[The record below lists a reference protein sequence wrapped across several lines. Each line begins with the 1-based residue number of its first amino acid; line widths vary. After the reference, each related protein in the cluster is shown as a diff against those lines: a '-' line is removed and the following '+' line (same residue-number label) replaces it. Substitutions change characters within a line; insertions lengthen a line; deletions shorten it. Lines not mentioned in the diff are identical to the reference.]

1 MHIAEQP
8 CGTRPRASF
17 TTPKQLAL
25 RGIALAL
32 VLAVLH
38 LSVVPTVWADEA
50 PISSE
55 EHQEGTAS
63 QFGMGA
69 ASFFLTVP
77 YGLVKVV
84 YAALGGIVGGFTY
97 ALTGGNEGAAKAVWH
112 TSLRGTYVITPAHLT
127 GDKSVRFFGVPPE
140 AGPEYASEPLPEQ
153 AIGTMSLHERA
164 K

>member
-1 MHIAEQP
+1 VHIVEQP
-8 CGTRPRASF
+8 HGTGRRGIF
-17 TTPKQLAL
+17 TTSKQFAL

-32 VLAVLH
+32 VLSVLH
-38 LSVVPTVWADEA
+38 LSVVPTVFADEA
-50 PISSE
+50 PTSVE
-55 EHQEGTAS
+55 EQQEGTAS

-97 ALTGGNEGAAKAVWH
+97 ALTAGNEKAAKSVWY

-127 GDKSVRFFGVPPE
+127 GEKSVRFFGVPPD

-153 AIGTMSLHERA
+153 AIDSMSVHKPA